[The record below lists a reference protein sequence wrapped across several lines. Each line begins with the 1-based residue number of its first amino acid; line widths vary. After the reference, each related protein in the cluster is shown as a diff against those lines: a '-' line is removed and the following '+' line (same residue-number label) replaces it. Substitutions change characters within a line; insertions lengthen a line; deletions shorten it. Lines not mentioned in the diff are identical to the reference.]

1 MKLTDNLLRRLPT
14 PERGNKITWDD
25 ALKGFGSRVT
35 AAGARAFVLDYR
47 RKSDGRQRR
56 FTIGG
61 YPHWSVAAAREEAKR
76 LKRNIDG
83 GSDRSVMVR
92 GVACRRQT

>member
-1 MKLTDNLLRRLPT
+1 MQKRASMKLTDNLLRRLPT

-25 ALKGFGSRVT
+25 ALKGFGGRVT
-35 AAGARAFVLDYR
+35 AAGASAFVLDYR

-61 YPHWSVAAAREEAKR
+61 YPHLERGGGARGGQAAQTQY
-76 LKRNIDG
+76 
-83 GSDRSVMVR
+83 
-92 GVACRRQT
+92 RRRR